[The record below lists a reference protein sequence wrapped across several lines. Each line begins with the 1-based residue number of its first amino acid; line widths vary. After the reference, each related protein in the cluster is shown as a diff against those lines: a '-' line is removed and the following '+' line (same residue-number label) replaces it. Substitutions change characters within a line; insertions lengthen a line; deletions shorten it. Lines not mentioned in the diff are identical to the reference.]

1 MIDSKNT
8 KIICTIGP
16 SSWDPEIL
24 EQLII
29 EGMNLARLNF
39 SHGTHQEKLQQ
50 IKNIKA
56 ISKKLNKSIGIIA
69 DLAGPKLRLGIFSEN
84 LLSLHAHKLPDGK
97 QEVGRNP
104 IIILEKDETVQ
115 LSISPIESELPIQFD
130 LSVYLKKGQKILLN
144 DGLVELKVLGI
155 KGKVITAI
163 VQNYGYISS
172 NKGVNVPETDL
183 AQTSLTEKDI
193 EDAHFALQNGVDFLA
208 LSFVQSAEDLKAAR
222 QLIAKHKSKA
232 KIIVKLEKPKAVDNL
247 DKILKAT
254 DAVMIARG
262 DLAIEI
268 KAAEVPIVQQEIIRL
283 ARQYQKPVIVATQML
298 ESMVENPRPTRAE
311 VSDVANAVLNEVD
324 AVMLSAE
331 SANGKY
337 PVEAVKIMKQV
348 IHSVESNPEYK
359 RYIKIN
365 WEHMDLENLSL
376 NAIVSSA
383 ASLAFHLNA
392 RIIAVAT
399 ASGRTAQLISSF
411 RPTSSILAITHT
423 EEVRNQ
429 LTLVWGIKSILVE
442 SCDSQDGFCAKIIKK
457 IKDLKLV
464 EKGDKI
470 VLVAGT
476 KVGESGDTNTIKV
489 VKF

>member
-1 MIDSKNT
+1 MQNKNT
-8 KIICTIGP
+8 KIICTVGP
-16 SSWDPEIL
+16 SSWDPEVL
-24 EQLII
+24 EQLAL
-29 EGMNLARLNF
+29 EGMDLARLNF
-39 SHGTHQEKLQQ
+39 SHGTHGEKLKQ

-56 ISKKLNKSIGIIA
+56 LSKKLNKPIGIIA
-69 DLAGPKLRLGIFSEN
+69 DLAGPKLRLGNFSNE
-84 LLSLHAHKLPDGK
+84 LLSLHAQKLPGGQ
-97 QEVGRNP
+97 QEIGRNP
-104 IIILEKDETVQ
+104 IVILNKGEKIQ
-115 LSISPIESELPIQFD
+115 LSVSPIEDEIPIQFD
-130 LSVYLKKGQKILLN
+130 LSLYLKKGQKILLN
-144 DGLVELKVLGI
+144 DGLVELKVLAV
-155 KGKVITAI
+155 KGKVISAE
-163 VQNYGYISS
+163 VVNSGYISS

-183 AQTSLTEKDI
+183 GQASVTEKDI
-193 EDAHFALQNGVDFLA
+193 EDARFALSQGVDYLA
-208 LSFVQSAEDLKAAR
+208 LSFVQSADELKIAR
-222 QLIAKHKSKA
+222 GLIAKHKSKA
-232 KIIVKLEKPKAVDNL
+232 RIIVKLEKPKAVDNL
-247 DKILKAT
+247 EKILKAT

-268 KAAEVPIVQQEIIRL
+268 EAVRVPIVQQEIISL

-298 ESMVENPRPTRAE
+298 ESMIENPRPTRAE
-311 VSDVANAVLNEVD
+311 VSDVANAVLIEVD

-337 PVEAVKIMKQV
+337 PVESVRIMRQV

-365 WEHMDLENLSL
+365 WEHMVEENLPL

-383 ASLAFHLNA
+383 ASLAYHLNA
-392 RIIAVAT
+392 KIIAVAT

-411 RPTSSILAITHT
+411 RPTSNILAITHS
-423 EEVRNQ
+423 EEIRSQ
-429 LTLVWGIKSILVE
+429 LTLVWGIKSILIE
-442 SCDSQDGFCAKIIKK
+442 ACDSQDEFCTKIIKK

-476 KVGESGDTNTIKV
+476 KVGKSGDTNTIKV